1 MRGIARWLDGKA
13 FQIEIFRQAALR
25 GDPAK
30 NRSDQVVETSVKIYR
45 SQTQGTAGQLNHPE
59 RTR

>member
-1 MRGIARWLDGKA
+1 MRGVARRLDGKA

-30 NRSDQVVETSVKIYR
+30 NRSAHVVETSVKIHR
-45 SQTQGTAGQLNHPE
+45 SQIQGTGGQLNHPE